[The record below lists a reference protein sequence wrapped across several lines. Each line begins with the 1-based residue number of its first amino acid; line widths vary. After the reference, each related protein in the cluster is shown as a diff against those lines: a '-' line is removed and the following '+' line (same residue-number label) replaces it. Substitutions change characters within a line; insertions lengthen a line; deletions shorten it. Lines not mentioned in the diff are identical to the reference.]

1 MRRAPRIFIRPLA
14 GVSRGAAASLHGFV
28 ESNSRRE
35 RWTGARDRDMKGN
48 LAVVA
53 RISANF
59 QKVSRYS
66 KRGANP
72 VL

>member
-1 MRRAPRIFIRPLA
+1 MRRALRIFIRLL
-14 GVSRGAAASLHGFV
+14 GVYLGDAAASLLDV
-28 ESNSRRE
+28 LESNSRRE
-35 RWTGARDRDMKGN
+35 RWTGARDKDIKGN

-66 KRGANP
+66 KRGANL